1 MRTLFGQTKATSIR
15 ARVFNGRKLFCF
27 FDGAKPD
34 AHPSLSLTRTKYNQG
49 KAAFGLKHIASELT
63 PAEDDVQ
70 RDGARVG
77 EQRQEDEVVQIEAF
91 HQDPRVIGHD
101 GEVPHAGQA
110 LARPVS
116 LRIVQWMNASAQEV
130 KSDFDNGTADRFVRV
145 GERISGI
152 LLHLGDC
159 TPDGKFSQQ

>member
-1 MRTLFGQTKATSIR
+1 M
-15 ARVFNGRKLFCF
+15 
-27 FDGAKPD
+27 
-34 AHPSLSLTRTKYNQG
+34 
-49 KAAFGLKHIASELT
+49 
-63 PAEDDVQ
+63 Q

-116 LRIVQWMNASAQEV
+116 LRIVQLMNASAEV
-130 KSDFDNGTADRFVRV
+130 YIKSDFDNGTTDRFVRV
-145 GERISGI
+145 GERTSGI
-152 LLHLGDC
+152 LPLGC
-159 TPDGKFSQQ
+159 NFI